1 MHVMD
6 SLALF
11 SKMNQATVLQIAR
24 IYSRTVP
31 PSQSFFTIERLSVQ
45 QQDGTFDCG
54 LFAVANAVEVCLNSN
69 PVSAQ
74 YDQKKMRRHLE
85 DCLNDETLRSFP
97 MCSTEP
103 LPRPTRTVHKIKLY
117 CICRMPEEYDE
128 MMICC
133 DSCSQWYHV
142 SCMKL
147 GQAETSDYWVCCV
160 CKRNVE
166 F

>member
-1 MHVMD
+1 VHVMD

-45 QQDGTFDCG
+45 QQDGTLDCD
-54 LFAVANAVEVCLNSN
+54 LFAVANAVEVHLNSN

-74 YDQKKMRRHLE
+74 YVQKMRRHLE
-85 DCLNDETLRSFP
+85 DCLNDETLHSFP
-97 MCSTEP
+97 VCSTEP
-103 LPRPTRTVHKIKLY
+103 LPRPTCTVHIKLY
-117 CICRMPEEYDE
+117 CICRTPEEYDE
-128 MMICC
+128 RICC

-142 SCMKL
+142 SSCMKL

>member
-1 MHVMD
+1 VHVMD

-45 QQDGTFDCG
+45 QQDGTLDCG

-97 MCSTEP
+97 CALQSHYLVLLAQCIRSSSTAFAE
-103 LPRPTRTVHKIKLY
+103 
-117 CICRMPEEYDE
+117 CRKS
-128 MMICC
+128 MM
-133 DSCSQWYHV
+133 
-142 SCMKL
+142 K
-147 GQAETSDYWVCCV
+147 
-160 CKRNVE
+160 
-166 F
+166 

>member
-1 MHVMD
+1 
-6 SLALF
+6 
-11 SKMNQATVLQIAR
+11 MNQATVWQIAR
-24 IYSRTVP
+24 IYSCAVP
-31 PSQSFFTIERLSVQ
+31 PSQSFFTIEKLSVQ
-45 QQDGTFDCG
+45 QDGTLDCG
-54 LFAVANAVEVCLNSN
+54 LVAVANAVEVCLNSN

-74 YDQKKMRRHLE
+74 YDQKMIRHLE
-85 DCLNDETLRSFP
+85 DCLNDETLRPFP

-128 MMICC
+128 RMICC

-142 SCMKL
+142 SCMKV
-147 GQAETSDYWVCCV
+147 GQAETSYYWVCCV
-160 CKRNVE
+160 CKRNIE